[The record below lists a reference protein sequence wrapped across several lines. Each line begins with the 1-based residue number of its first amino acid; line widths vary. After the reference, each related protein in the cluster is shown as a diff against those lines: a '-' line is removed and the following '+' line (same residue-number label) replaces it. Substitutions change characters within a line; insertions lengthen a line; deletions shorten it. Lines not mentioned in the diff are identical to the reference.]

1 LLFNSVKYL
10 LFLPTVLLVFWL
22 SPHRWRV
29 LILLV
34 ASYVFYMAWR
44 PVFVLLILAL
54 TLVNFWLGFRIAES
68 KQKKKAWMVCAVTV
82 NLLTLAYF
90 KYFYFFEDIVLG
102 LTKPWLGEV
111 AKPTM
116 NILLPLGISFF
127 VFEFVHYVVEIYR
140 GREPVRNFFEFALF
154 AAFFPT
160 QIAGPIKQFHEFVP
174 QLRVKKAF
182 SWSEFD
188 QGMFLI
194 LSGLF
199 KKVLLADN
207 LSNFVNSGFSNPQ
220 VFTGLDL
227 WLFTFAFDFQI
238 YFDFSGY
245 ADIAR
250 GSAQLLGFK
259 VPINFDFPYLSG
271 SITEFWQKWHITL
284 GIWLRKYLYIPLGMT
299 TNRMKM
305 ARNLI
310 ITMTLAGL
318 WHGAGFHYILWGL
331 YQGVLMAVHR
341 EFKVYRMSH
350 DWLSFFDSPPGHV
363 FSIAVTFLFT
373 TIGMVIFR
381 AEDMMSASYMLRKML
396 LPDQLFQAGNSACS
410 VLAINSPLIFP
421 SIFFLLPIFIF
432 GQVLMRKLI
441 NSGAISQSPRL
452 LRATLVAVAIFMLF
466 AFAPD
471 ASPRFIYYQF

>member
-1 LLFNSVKYL
+1 MMGA
-10 LFLPTVLLVFWL
+10 
-22 SPHRWRV
+22 
-29 LILLV
+29 V
-34 ASYVFYMAWR
+34 AA
-44 PVFVLLILAL
+44 
-54 TLVNFWLGFRIAES
+54 
-68 KQKKKAWMVCAVTV
+68 

-90 KYFYFFEDIVLG
+90 KYSYFLEDSVLG
-102 LTKPWLGEV
+102 LAKPWLGEM
-111 AKPTM
+111 AKPAM
-116 NILLPLGISFF
+116 NIVLPLGISFF

-140 GREPVRNFFEFALF
+140 GREPVRNFLDFALF

-160 QIAGPIKQFHEFVP
+160 QIAGPIKQYQDFVP
-174 QLRVKKAF
+174 QLKAEKNF

-194 LSGLF
+194 LSGLL

-207 LSNFVNSGFSNPQ
+207 LAYFVNSGFSNPRI
-220 VFTGLDL
+220 FTGLDM

-271 SITEFWQKWHITL
+271 SITEFWQKWHISL

-299 TNRMKM
+299 TSRIKM

-331 YQGVLMAVHR
+331 YQGILLAVHR
-341 EFKVYRMSH
+341 EFKVFRMSNG
-350 DWLSFFDSPPGHV
+350 WLGFIDSLPGHFLSV
-363 FSIAVTFLFT
+363 AATFLLT

-381 AEDMMSASYMLRKML
+381 AEDTMTALLTLRKML
-396 LPDQLFQAGNSACS
+396 LPDELFQLGSNACS
-410 VLAINSPLIFP
+410 LLAINSPLIFP
-421 SIFFLLPIFIF
+421 SIFLLLPVFIF
-432 GQVLMRKLI
+432 GQVLIRKLAKT
-441 NSGAISQSPRL
+441 GAISQSPPF
-452 LRATLVAVAIFMLF
+452 LRATFVAGALIMLF

-471 ASPRFIYYQF
+471 NSPRFIYYQF

>member
-1 LLFNSVKYL
+1 
-10 LFLPTVLLVFWL
+10 
-22 SPHRWRV
+22 
-29 LILLV
+29 
-34 ASYVFYMAWR
+34 MAWR
-44 PVFVLLILAL
+44 PLYVLLIFAM
-54 TLVNFWLGFRIAES
+54 TLVNFWFGFRIWES
-68 KQKKKAWMVCAVTV
+68 KQKKKAWLVCALAV

-90 KYFYFFEDIVLG
+90 KYLYFFEDIVAG
-102 LTKPWLGEV
+102 LMKPWFGEM
-111 AKPTM
+111 AKSPM
-116 NILLPLGISFF
+116 SIALPLGISFF

-160 QIAGPIKQFHEFVP
+160 QIAGPIKQYQDFVP
-174 QLRVKKAF
+174 QLKVKKAF

-188 QGMFLI
+188 QGIFLI

-207 LSNFVNSGFSNPQ
+207 LSYFVNSGYLHPHM
-220 VFTGLDL
+220 FTGLDM
-227 WLFTFAFDFQI
+227 WLLTFAFDFQI

-284 GIWLRKYLYIPLGMT
+284 GVWLRKYLYIPLGMT

-310 ITMTLAGL
+310 ITMTLVGL

-331 YQGVLMAVHR
+331 YQGILMAVHR
-341 EFKVYRMSH
+341 EFKVFRMSNE
-350 DWLSFFDSPPGHV
+350 WLGFVDSPPGHV
-363 FSIAVTFLFT
+363 LSVAVTFLST
-373 TIGMVIFR
+373 TIGMVVFR
-381 AEDMMSASYMLRKML
+381 AENMMSASFMLRKML
-396 LPDQLFQAGNSACS
+396 LPDELFQAGNTGNSVSS

-421 SIFFLLPIFIF
+421 SIFLLLPIFIF
-432 GQVLMRKLI
+432 GQILIRKLVKT
-441 NSGAISQSPRL
+441 GAIAKSPPL
-452 LRATLVAVAIFMLF
+452 LKATLVAGALFMLF

-471 ASPRFIYYQF
+471 ITPRFIYYQF